1 MDKIRCQ
8 ADKPG
13 QIAGQLAHDCGRE
26 MHTSG
31 SLGRLDIFKFVAAA
45 FITTSFEHFV
55 ERDSAGQKSFRSPKT
70 GDRNQIVVDFQ
81 SQRNS
86 LNGPR
91 VSAASATR
99 K

>member
-31 SLGRLDIFKFVAAA
+31 SQHRSKIFKFIAESL
-45 FITTSFEHFV
+45 INTYFEQFALEAMLVRARFCSLEPRHRPKRFKKCQLFCLHF
-55 ERDSAGQKSFRSPKT
+55 A
-70 GDRNQIVVDFQ
+70 I
-81 SQRNS
+81 
-86 LNGPR
+86 PR
-91 VSAASATR
+91 VY
-99 K
+99 